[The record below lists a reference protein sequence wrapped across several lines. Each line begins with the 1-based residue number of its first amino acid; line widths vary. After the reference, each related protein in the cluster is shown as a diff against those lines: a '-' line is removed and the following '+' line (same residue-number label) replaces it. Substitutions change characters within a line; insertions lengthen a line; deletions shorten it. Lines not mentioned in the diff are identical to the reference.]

1 MMSFNFHH
9 DSLPEVQS
17 LFSSKTTFGRTD
29 PIRSV
34 SREWLGALARIAELK
49 GIKMAH
55 QSLQIV
61 IAKTSIKILLGIKIS
76 RYKYALITGLKVHF

>member
-29 PIRSV
+29 PFRSV
-34 SREWLGALARIAELK
+34 SREWHSAKARIAELK

-61 IAKTSIKILLGIKIS
+61 ITKTSIKILLGIKFS
-76 RYKYALITGLKVHF
+76 RYKYTFISGLKVHF